1 VAVAA
6 AGAPLLPVF
15 FGAAR
20 GEVVVS
26 SASASAAASAAA
38 FLSTLRRVDLEKF
51 EYSVCPRS
59 IQLRDGVFILLQGNR
74 SEDEVS
80 VSLHLPLLQ
89 HCG

>member
-1 VAVAA
+1 VAA

-26 SASASAAASAAA
+26 SASASAAARAALGCLMMFSKSDA
-38 FLSTLRRVDLEKF
+38 FRGVDLEKL

-59 IQLRDGVFILLQGNR
+59 VQLRDGVLVLLQ
-74 SEDEVS
+74 
-80 VSLHLPLLQ
+80 
-89 HCG
+89 